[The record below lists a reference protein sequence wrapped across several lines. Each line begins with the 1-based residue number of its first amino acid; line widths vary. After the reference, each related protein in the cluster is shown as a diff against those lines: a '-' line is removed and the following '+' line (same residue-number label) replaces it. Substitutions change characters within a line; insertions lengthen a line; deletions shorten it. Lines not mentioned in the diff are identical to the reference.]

1 MRPLV
6 GALHSGA
13 FILPLGQSGE
23 LSRYLLL
30 HNGGLQHLV
39 GSADQLDR
47 QLWLHQLSAD
57 ALFARRDLWRRFGGG
72 GQSLGLQRE
81 ELTPS
86 FAHHAAPERL
96 VAPVLNNRDKKLKF
110 NQTYNL
116 RGFFK

>member
-6 GALHSGA
+6 GALHFGA
-13 FILPLGQSGE
+13 FILPLAQSGE
-23 LSRYLLL
+23 LGGYLLL

-39 GSADQLDR
+39 AGADQLDR
-47 QLWLHQLSAD
+47 QLWLHNLRAD
-57 ALFARRDLWRRFGGG
+57 ALSARRDLWRRFGGG
-72 GQSLGLQRE
+72 GQSLGLQME

-96 VAPVLNNRDKKLKF
+96 VAPVLNKRDKKLKF

-116 RGFFK
+116 RVFLK